1 MEPTVRTFSGEWMG
15 LQQTLPVCVCM
26 VHHRSAPW
34 LSTESQIESPWTRVC
49 NSLFLKES
57 VPASHTQ
64 QHSLVLDL
72 GQSKTYNMLLTGDC
86 FQGKRNTQTESEMKE
101 MIFHANNKKAR
112 VGILLSGKID
122 FKKSTKKYK
131 KSALYNDKGI
141 NRRRGYCT
149 P

>member
-1 MEPTVRTFSGEWMG
+1 
-15 LQQTLPVCVCM
+15 
-26 VHHRSAPW
+26 
-34 LSTESQIESPWTRVC
+34 
-49 NSLFLKES
+49 
-57 VPASHTQ
+57 
-64 QHSLVLDL
+64 
-72 GQSKTYNMLLTGDC
+72 MLLTGDC

-131 KSALYNDKGI
+131 NSALYNDKWI
-141 NRRRGYCT
+141 NRRRGYFT